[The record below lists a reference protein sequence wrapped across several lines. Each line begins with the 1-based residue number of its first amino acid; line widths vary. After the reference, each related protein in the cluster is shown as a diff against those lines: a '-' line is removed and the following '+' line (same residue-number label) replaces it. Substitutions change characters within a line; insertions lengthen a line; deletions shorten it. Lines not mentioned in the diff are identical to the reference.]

1 MHVAYNHC
9 YTVILFASK
18 RETTNTANN
27 LTCNTLQNHT
37 RVECTHQNHPN
48 NMQRSMHG
56 PFTSSHGMKSFNL
69 MPRCLKPHDVEY
81 GGTQVKEIRLQT
93 TDAATKPPW
102 CDDPHHQTQRA
113 GSSQGTT
120 NGWSLHSNDAAN
132 YAKLLCFGNVAWC
145 VGMERWWMVP
155 FIPTACFGQIS
166 PSSFNNTNSWTCDHW
181 DWVPPQDLLT
191 TKWHKVMP
199 VNSSENLSSMFRS
212 SERNLYECH
221 ASSPQ
226 SSTKHCLGK
235 KSLLTTVDSGTLLVC
250 YILLL

>member
-1 MHVAYNHC
+1 MHVAYNHY
-9 YTVILFASK
+9 YTVILFATE
-18 RETTNTANN
+18 RDTTNTANN

-37 RVECTHQNHPN
+37 RVECTHQNHPY

-81 GGTQVKEIRLQT
+81 GGTQVNEIRLQT
-93 TDAATKPPW
+93 TDAATKPHW
-102 CDDPHHQTQRA
+102 CDDLHHQTQRA

-132 YAKLLCFGNVAWC
+132 CAKLLCFGNVAWC

-166 PSSFNNTNSWTCDHW
+166 PSSFNNTNSWNVTTEIGYHHRTCWLPNDTRSC
-181 DWVPPQDLLT
+181 QST
-191 TKWHKVMP
+191 A
-199 VNSSENLSSMFRS
+199 VNTSV
-212 SERNLYECH
+212 
-221 ASSPQ
+221 Q
-226 SSTKHCLGK
+226 CLGPPK
-235 KSLLTTVDSGTLLVC
+235 GTCMNAMPPALRAQQS
-250 YILLL
+250 IA